1 MDIQGISSQTLTEQ
15 VANSSQLLGKDAF
28 LQMLVT
34 QLRYQDPLNPLSDTQ
49 FIAQLAQFSS
59 LEQLQAMNSN
69 FESNMILSQSLHNS
83 MTVNMIGRQVKV
95 YGSSIALEKGTPI
108 GISFDLQEA
117 GSVTVKIKDASGQLV
132 RELNLGYRDA
142 GAVETTWDGKDADGK
157 ELDSGQY
164 SYLVEAKNS
173 DGQSL
178 AVVPYTTGRV
188 TGVKYTEGVAVLM
201 MGDIEV
207 RLGEVIEVLDAK

>member
-1 MDIQGISSQTLTEQ
+1 MDIQGVSSQTLTEQ
-15 VANSSQLLGKDAF
+15 VTNSSQLLGKNAF

-69 FESNMILSQSLHNS
+69 FESNMLLSQSLHNS

-95 YGSSIALEKGTPI
+95 YGSSIVLEKGTPI

-132 RELNLGYRDA
+132 RELNLGYKEA
-142 GAVETTWDGKDADGK
+142 GPVEATWDGKDAGGK

-178 AVVPYTTGRV
+178 AVIPYTTGRV

-207 RLGEVIEVLDAK
+207 RLGEVIEVLDTK